1 MTTQVA
7 LITGASSGI
16 GAEVARKLK
25 AKGYTVYGVARRAD
39 RLADLDKDGVR
50 TFEMDV
56 TDDAS
61 ITAGV
66 KRVLAESGRIDVL
79 VNSAG
84 YGLLGSVEETSVD
97 DGRHMFEVNVFGA
110 MRLTQLV
117 VPHMREQRSGRIV
130 NVSSIGGKIYSSL
143 TAYYNGSKHALEV
156 MSDCLR
162 IELGQFGI
170 DVVVVEPGGVRTEWP
185 EIAAAHVEKNSGQGP
200 YAHQARAVAE
210 GLRLSE
216 TGSRLYVPAGVVADA
231 IVKAATTRKPKTR
244 YPVGYGAKAIIT
256 LRRLLSDRAYDSMAL
271 RASRGS
277 RT

>member
-25 AKGYTVYGVARRAD
+25 SKGYIVYGAARRAD
-39 RLADLDKDGVR
+39 RLAELEADGIR

-66 KRVLAESGRIDVL
+66 KGIIDETGRIDVL

-84 YGLLGSVEETSVD
+84 YGLLGSVEETPVG

-117 VPHMREQRSGRIV
+117 VPYMREQRSGRII
-130 NVSSIGGKIYSSL
+130 NVSSIGGKIYSPL
-143 TAYYNGSKHALEV
+143 TTYYNGSKHALEV

-162 IELGQFGI
+162 LELGQFGI

-185 EIAAAHVEKNSGQGP
+185 KIAADHVEKNSGQGP
-200 YAHQARAVAE
+200 YARQARGVAE

-216 TGSRLYVPAGVVADA
+216 TGSRRYVPAAVVADG
-231 IVKAATTRKPKTR
+231 IVKAVTAKKPKTR
-244 YPVGYGAKAIIT
+244 YPVGYGAKAVIR
-256 LRRLLSDRAYDSMAL
+256 LRWLLSDRAFDSLAL
-271 RASRGS
+271 RAARGS
-277 RT
+277 GA

>member
-1 MTTQVA
+1 MTAQVA

-66 KRVLAESGRIDVL
+66 KRVLAESGRVDVL

-84 YGLLGSVEETSVD
+84 YGLLGSVEETPVD

-130 NVSSIGGKIYSSL
+130 NVSSIGGKVYSSL

-216 TGSRLYVPAGVVADA
+216 TGSRLYVPATVVADA